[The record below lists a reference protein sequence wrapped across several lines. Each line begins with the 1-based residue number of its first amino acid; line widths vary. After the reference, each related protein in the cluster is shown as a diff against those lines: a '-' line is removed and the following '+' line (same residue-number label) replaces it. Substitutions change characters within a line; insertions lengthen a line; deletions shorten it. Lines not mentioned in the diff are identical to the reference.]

1 MIKVGTDIVEISR
14 FSKMKD
20 LELFK
25 KHTFTKREKE
35 YFKTCKNQYESIAG
49 AFAAKEAFAKY
60 SGSGFRGFGL
70 RDIEV
75 LHDELNK
82 PYLVFMGKRLEADLS
97 ISHSDTTAVAVV
109 AGEEMCIGGKNME
122 MFKSYHKFLPRRYC
136 TMHKGDCGKVLVIA
150 GSLGMSGAAVL
161 SSYAALR
168 SGAGLVTAAIPKSIH
183 EVVAKSIH
191 EAMTIPL
198 KETDGSISKSAI
210 PDMENALNAADVCA
224 IGPGLSRK
232 EDIIEVVAAVLSSG
246 VPCVVDADALY
257 ALKDNMQILKDKKG
271 AAVLTPHPMEM
282 SRLTGYTLE
291 EIEKN
296 RENVAI
302 ELAKEY
308 NVTVV
313 LKGHKT
319 VIASPDGEAHINTT
333 GNNGMAT
340 GGSGDVLTGIIA
352 AFIAQGVKPYEAA
365 VLSVFIHGMAGDVAA
380 DKKGEF
386 SLIAGDI
393 IEELPFVIKSLAN

>member
-14 FSKMKD
+14 FYEMKD
-20 LELFK
+20 IELFK
-25 KHTFTKREKE
+25 KHTFTKRERE
-35 YFKTCKNQYESIAG
+35 YFEKCKNQYESIAG

-75 LHDELNK
+75 LHDELDK
-82 PYLVFMGKRLEADLS
+82 PYLRFMGKKLDADVS
-97 ISHSDTTAVAVV
+97 ISHSRTTASAVV
-109 AGEEMCIGGKNME
+109 SGEGICIGGQNME
-122 MFKSYHKFLPRRYC
+122 MFKSYHKFLPKRYC
-136 TMHKGDCGKVLVIA
+136 EMHKGDCGKVLVIA

-161 SSYAALR
+161 CSYSALR
-168 SGAGLVTAAIPKSIH
+168 SGSGLVTAAIPQCVYEI
-183 EVVAKSIH
+183 VAKNIN

-198 KETDGSISKSAI
+198 KENDGAISKDAI
-210 PDMENALNAADVCA
+210 YDIEKALKACDVCA

-232 EDIIEVVAAVLSSG
+232 PDIIEIVKAVLSSG
-246 VPCVVDADALY
+246 VHLVIDADALY

-271 AAVLTPHPMEM
+271 TAVLTPHPMEM

-296 RENVAI
+296 REKVAI

-308 NVTVV
+308 NVIVV
-313 LKGHKT
+313 LKGHRT
-319 VIASPDGEAHINTT
+319 VIASPCGESHINTT
-333 GNNGMAT
+333 GNSGMAT

-352 AFIAQGVKPYEAA
+352 SFIGQGVKPYEAA
-365 VLSVFIHGMAGDVAA
+365 VLGTFVHGMAGDVAA
-380 DKKGEF
+380 EKKGEF

-393 IEELPFVIKSLAN
+393 IEELPYVIKSLAN

>member
-20 LELFK
+20 IELFK

-35 YFKTCKNQYESIAG
+35 YFETCKNQYESIAG

-60 SGSGFRGFGL
+60 LGSGFRGFGL

-75 LHDELNK
+75 LHDELDK
-82 PYLVFMGKRLEADLS
+82 PYLVFMGKKLEADVS
-97 ISHSDTTAVAVV
+97 ISHSGTNAVAQVS
-109 AGEEMCIGGKNME
+109 GEGQCIGGKNME
-122 MFKSYHKFLPRRYC
+122 MFKSYHKFLPRRHC
-136 TMHKGDCGKVLVIA
+136 GMHKGDCGKVLVVA
-150 GSLGMSGAAVL
+150 GSVGMSGAAVL
-161 SSYAALR
+161 STYSALR
-168 SGAGLVTAAIPKSIH
+168 SGSGLVTAAIPKGIY
-183 EVVAKSIH
+183 EIVAKSIN

-198 KETDGSISKSAI
+198 KETDGAISKYAI
-210 PDMENALNAADVCA
+210 PDIEKALKAVDVCA

-232 EDIIEVVAAVLSSG
+232 ADMPKIVEAVLLSG

-257 ALKDNMQILKDKKG
+257 ALKDNMQILKNKKG
-271 AAVLTPHPMEM
+271 VAVLTPHPMEM

-296 RENVAI
+296 REKVTT
-302 ELAKEY
+302 ELAREY
-308 NVTVV
+308 NVIVV

-319 VIASPDGEAHINTT
+319 VIASPSGETHINTT

-352 AFIAQGVKPYEAA
+352 SFIGQGVKPYEAV
-365 VLSVFIHGMAGDVAA
+365 VLSVFLHGMAGDVAA
-380 DKKGEF
+380 EKKGEF